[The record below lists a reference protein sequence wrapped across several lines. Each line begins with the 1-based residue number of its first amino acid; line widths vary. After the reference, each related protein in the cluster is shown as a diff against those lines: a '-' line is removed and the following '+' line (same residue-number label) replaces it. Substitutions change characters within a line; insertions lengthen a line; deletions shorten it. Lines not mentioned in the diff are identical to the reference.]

1 MTSSDP
7 NAVARALGRI
17 PSGLFIAT
25 TVVDGERAGCL
36 VSFVMQAGLEPPT
49 VSLAIGRDRPF
60 LDQVRRSGRFAL
72 SILDEHSR
80 RAMAPFTKRPKPG
93 ETPFDKLAVG
103 VSPAGLPVLAD
114 ALAWIE
120 GRVSGEHATGD
131 HVIVFGEVVA
141 AGVAREGEPH
151 VHLRR
156 NGLSY

>member
-1 MTSSDP
+1 MTVPESS
-7 NAVARALGRI
+7 AVARALGRI

-25 TVVDGERAGCL
+25 TVIDGRRSGCL

-60 LDQVRRSGRFAL
+60 LDDVRRSGRFAL

-80 RAMAPFTKRPKPG
+80 RAMATFTKRPKPG
-93 ETPFDKLAVG
+93 ETPFDKLAV
-103 VSPAGLPVLAD
+103 SATPSGLPVLTD

-120 GRVSGEHATGD
+120 GRLCGEHATSD
-131 HVIVFGEVVA
+131 HVIVFAEVVA
-141 AGVAREGEPH
+141 AGVAREGDPH

-156 NGLSY
+156 NGLGY